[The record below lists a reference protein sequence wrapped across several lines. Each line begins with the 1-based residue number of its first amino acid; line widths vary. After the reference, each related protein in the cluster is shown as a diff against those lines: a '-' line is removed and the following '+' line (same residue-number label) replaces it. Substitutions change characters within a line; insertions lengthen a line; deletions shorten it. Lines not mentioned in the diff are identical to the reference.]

1 MFTRRNFLTT
11 SGLLVGASALGG
23 AALGGRWSHA
33 AGRSPCRVV
42 IFIEGNGTR
51 PECLYDPLTLQTL
64 EDIAGKPITGNG
76 SYAHDDP
83 VLTMTAPLAEARSL
97 SSLAAG
103 PGKIS
108 LVERAAAIFGLSATY
123 VNGNHTSGFGALSAS
138 KASGGPGGATIETVL
153 SQVPEVR
160 GTTPFDVI
168 RVGVGASKTPLNYGT
183 CAFATNKPAPILLSP
198 AASFTSLFGSVAA
211 GQAGKDFKA
220 RKRLLEFGIAD
231 VERELKGLGAS
242 KRGRDK
248 IETYRASMLEMLARN
263 DQLAGMKDALVAVKP
278 VEPGLLDPDPYA
290 SGDFLEQLALQVDIA
305 TAALIG
311 GLSNVAVVS
320 LGSGP
325 VWNNQYPGLINFYP
339 DKEVIGGHDLR
350 HISSPAANELLYELT
365 NRGIGEMA
373 RMARALEARPEGSGT
388 MLDNTVLLYL
398 SDNGERHHS
407 KSEEWAM
414 LLLGGDNMGFK
425 TDGRSVVYPRSGHPN
440 NRQTSNMFNSLL
452 HGVGAPTDDFGHND
466 PKTRVAP
473 GPLAEIWA

>member
-23 AALGGRWSHA
+23 AALASRWTRA
-33 AGRSPCRVV
+33 AGRNPCRVV

-64 EDIAGKPITGNG
+64 EEIAGKPITGNG
-76 SYAHDDP
+76 TYAHDDP
-83 VLTMTAPLAEARSL
+83 VLTPGAPLAEARAL
-97 SSLAAG
+97 GSLAAA

-108 LVERAAAIFGLSATY
+108 LVERAAAVFGLSATY

-153 SQVPEVR
+153 SQVAAVR

-183 CAFATNKPAPILLSP
+183 CAFGTNKPAPILLKPS
-198 AASFTSLFGSVAA
+198 ASFTSLFGSVAA

-220 RKRLLEFGIAD
+220 RKRLLEFGIEDA
-231 VERELKGLGAS
+231 ERELKGLGAS

-248 IETYRASMLEMLARN
+248 VETYRSSMLEMLARN
-263 DQLAGMKDALVAVKP
+263 EVLAGMKDAIIAVKP
-278 VEPGLLDPDPYA
+278 LEPGTLDPDPYA
-290 SGDFLEQLALQVDIA
+290 SSDFLELLTLQVDVA
-305 TAALIG
+305 TAALLA
-311 GLSNVAVVS
+311 GLTNVAVVS
-320 LGSGP
+320 VGSGN
-325 VWNNQYPGLINFYP
+325 VWSNQYPGLVDFYP
-339 DKEVIGGHDLR
+339 EKKVVDGHDLR
-350 HISSPAANELLYELT
+350 HVSSPEANELLYELT
-365 NRGIGEMA
+365 SRGIGEMA
-373 RMARALEARPEGSGT
+373 RMARVLAATPESGGT

-407 KSEEWAM
+407 KAEEWAM
-414 LLLGGDNMGFK
+414 LLLGGNNMGFK
-425 TDGRSVVYPRSGHPN
+425 TDGRSVAYPRSGHPN

-466 PKTRVAP
+466 PKTRIAP
-473 GPLAEIWA
+473 GPLKEIWS